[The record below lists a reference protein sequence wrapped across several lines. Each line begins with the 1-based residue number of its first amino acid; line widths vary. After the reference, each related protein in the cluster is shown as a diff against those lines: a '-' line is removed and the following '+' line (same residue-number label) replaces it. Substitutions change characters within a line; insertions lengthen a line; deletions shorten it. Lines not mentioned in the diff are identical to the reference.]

1 LILSGKEF
9 MHISPYFW
17 IANAIFLI
25 FGAGSTYFF
34 NANPFI
40 TLFVLSPLPFLTG
53 LLEVFKSKNEGLA
66 ELEMTLKY
74 TLEQLIFSR
83 IFIVAGFNLI
93 LNVIMLAWLYVSEN
107 IALQF
112 TQLLVYWVMPVA
124 AISAIAL
131 VVTTRF
137 KGTFVSPVLLSSWL
151 IFGFFVSQF

>member
-1 LILSGKEF
+1 MTEKINETIENELKELTVDYPSEDEIEQTIFALYEHMPEQKKTITSRLEQIKELLILSGKEF

-66 ELEMTLKY
+66 ELEMTLK
-74 TLEQLIFSR
+74 
-83 IFIVAGFNLI
+83 
-93 LNVIMLAWLYVSEN
+93 
-107 IALQF
+107 
-112 TQLLVYWVMPVA
+112 
-124 AISAIAL
+124 
-131 VVTTRF
+131 
-137 KGTFVSPVLLSSWL
+137 
-151 IFGFFVSQF
+151 